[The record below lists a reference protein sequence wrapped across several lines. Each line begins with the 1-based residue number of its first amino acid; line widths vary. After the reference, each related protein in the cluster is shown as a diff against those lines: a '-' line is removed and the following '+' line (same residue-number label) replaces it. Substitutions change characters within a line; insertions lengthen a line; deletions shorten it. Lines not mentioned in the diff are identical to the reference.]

1 LGERDARFRE
11 GRMDVRRCD
20 ASWAM
25 ESDSDP
31 EPELVLEF
39 VKGDDKSALDW
50 RSLRLGVF

>member
-1 LGERDARFRE
+1 
-11 GRMDVRRCD
+11 
-20 ASWAM
+20 M

-39 VKGDDKSALDW
+39 VKGDDKSAWDW